1 MAPGCAALLATTL
14 LCLSHCSPLPGPL
27 KDLLGGREQHA
38 EASATDVFSH
48 ILDRNTGSKKL
59 IKQGDMIQ
67 VKRRSTLVC
76 PTGGCLWPKLSDG
89 TVSVPYVI
97 SDAYSADEAEVI
109 LHAMREFHTLTC
121 VRFVS
126 RRSEKDFVQII
137 SNDGC
142 WSSVGRLGGA
152 QELSLA
158 KDGCLIH
165 GVVQHELNHVLGF
178 IHEQCRPDRDT
189 YIKINWQYVNPEDAM
204 NFAKSDLSPLNL
216 PYDYTS
222 IMHYGRYAYSNT
234 TGEAVIVPLVN
245 STNLLGQRY
254 GMSPIDV
261 RRVNTVYSCR
271 VCTALLSE
279 TSGVF
284 ISADFPAFTAED
296 VRCVLLIRVP
306 GRQILLDFEV
316 FIVQESPG
324 CTADSVRVYDGD
336 SIQSPVLLEKTC
348 GSREVSGY
356 YSSTN
361 TLLVEFIRRS
371 LRSPSH
377 FQAKYQMVACG
388 ATKTTM
394 SGEFSSENF
403 PTGYPN
409 NHECTWNLIAPP
421 GYKVSI
427 TVVSFHLENSPACEF
442 DYVIFWDGFKSTA
455 KMVGKYCGEGPVP
468 FFISTGNVAAV
479 QFHSDKSIRAAGAQ
493 FTYAFIH

>member
-1 MAPGCAALLATTL
+1 MFSNSADSGGSEARNPHWQSEGCRFKSRKCQIGTL
-14 LCLSHCSPLPGPL
+14 LCW
-27 KDLLGGREQHA
+27 
-38 EASATDVFSH
+38 
-48 ILDRNTGSKKL
+48 
-59 IKQGDMIQ
+59 GDMIQ

-76 PTGGCLWPKLSDG
+76 PTSGCLWPKLSDG

-126 RRSEKDFVQII
+126 RRSEKDFVQIN

-178 IHEQCRPDRDT
+178 IHEQCRPDRDN

-261 RRVNTVYSCR
+261 HRVNTVYSCR
-271 VCTALLSE
+271 E
-279 TSGVF
+279 
-284 ISADFPAFTAED
+284 
-296 VRCVLLIRVP
+296 
-306 GRQILLDFEV
+306 
-316 FIVQESPG
+316 
-324 CTADSVRVYDGD
+324 Y
-336 SIQSPVLLEKTC
+336 
-348 GSREVSGY
+348 
-356 YSSTN
+356 
-361 TLLVEFIRRS
+361 
-371 LRSPSH
+371 
-377 FQAKYQMVACG
+377 
-388 ATKTTM
+388 
-394 SGEFSSENF
+394 
-403 PTGYPN
+403 
-409 NHECTWNLIAPP
+409 
-421 GYKVSI
+421 
-427 TVVSFHLENSPACEF
+427 ACEKVPHTTSMVPSF
-442 DYVIFWDGFKSTA
+442 ICSGHYQVDGTFL
-455 KMVGKYCGEGPVP
+455 
-468 FFISTGNVAAV
+468 
-479 QFHSDKSIRAAGAQ
+479 
-493 FTYAFIH
+493 

>member
-1 MAPGCAALLATTL
+1 MNIISQQSLQTTW
-14 LCLSHCSPLPGPL
+14 
-27 KDLLGGREQHA
+27 
-38 EASATDVFSH
+38 
-48 ILDRNTGSKKL
+48 GSKKL

-76 PTGGCLWPKLSDG
+76 PTSGCLWPKLSDG

-126 RRSEKDFVQII
+126 RRSEKDFVQIN

-178 IHEQCRPDRDT
+178 IHEQCRPDRDN

-261 RRVNTVYSCR
+261 HRVNTVYSCR
-271 VCTALLSE
+271 VCTALLSD

-296 VRCVLLIRVP
+296 LRCVLLIRVP

-324 CTADSVRVYDGD
+324 CIADSVRVYDGD

-348 GSREVSGY
+348 GSREVPGY

-361 TLLVEFIRRS
+361 TLLVEFIRSS

-479 QFHSDKSIRAAGAQ
+479 QFHSDKSIRAAGAL